1 MQPTLVVGPV
11 VISTFVLSYVLAFAV
26 GSLLAIRQG
35 SRAGVDWRIVV
46 DIVAWSTVAGIL
58 GAKVYEVILHPA
70 ELADLTWARFRS
82 VGVVWYGG
90 AIAGFASGA
99 WRSARA
105 RLPLVAFFDLGAP
118 VVAVG
123 QVIGRIGCLL
133 AGDDY
138 GFSTS
143 LPWGIALPNG
153 APPSSAGYLRASG
166 DVIPREIPNS
176 QIMHVQP
183 VMVYEAIGNAL
194 IAVFLWRR
202 SHRAY
207 RPWSNFALY
216 CILYGTQRF
225 VLEFMRPKDDRLSM
239 GLTVAQLISLTLVL
253 AGVSILVAQRNKA
266 PRPIRE
272 QLAAA

>member
-1 MQPTLVVGPV
+1 MHPTITIGPFA
-11 VISTFVLSYVLAFAV
+11 ISSFGLMIALALGLGGAL
-26 GSLLAIRQG
+26 GARQAI
-35 SRAGVDWRIVV
+35 RAGVDWHIAL
-46 DIVAWSTVAGIL
+46 DIITWGGIAGVL
-58 GAKVYEVILHPA
+58 GAKAYSLVLHPRDFA
-70 ELADLTWARFRS
+70 TFTWTRFRAI
-82 VGVVWYGG
+82 GLVWYGG
-90 AIAGFASGA
+90 AIAGVAVAA
-99 WRSARA
+99 WRFRRTGLPIVALFDQSAPA
-105 RLPLVAFFDLGAP
+105 LACGHA
-118 VVAVG
+118 
-123 QVIGRIGCLL
+123 IGRIGCLL

-153 APPSSAGYLRASG
+153 APPSTAGYLRASG
-166 DVIPREIPNS
+166 DVISRDIPDS

-225 VLEFMRPKDDRLSM
+225 VLEFLRPKDDRLST
-239 GLTVAQLISLTLVL
+239 GLTIAQLISVSLVL
-253 AGVSILVAQRNKA
+253 AGVSILVAQ
-266 PRPIRE
+266 
-272 QLAAA
+272 